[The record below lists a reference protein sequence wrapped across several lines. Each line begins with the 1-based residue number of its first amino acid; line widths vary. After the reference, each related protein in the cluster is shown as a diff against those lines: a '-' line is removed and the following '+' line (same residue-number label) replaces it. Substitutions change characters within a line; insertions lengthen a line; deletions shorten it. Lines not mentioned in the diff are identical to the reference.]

1 MVSTGSSIEVI
12 PTHHGLHSLKV
23 PTILNVLMTS
33 RMGEELWRIKET
45 MFNGDE
51 EMHRAMV
58 HLADIHA
65 SGNIDVTCVGLT
77 RWYQDS
83 GRVVV
88 DNDQNNESV
97 THFDTS
103 TATQGPASTLKQ
115 TEPDANFVKQNYS
128 GKWKELPASEK
139 QGYKDRA
146 STMFPQNTVERL
158 TDRQFGHQKKKL
170 LGQYTK
176 LLKDMGQHGKN
187 AAKNAKCISKFRGL
201 DPNVQ
206 MPFHFGM
213 QELRKP
219 SLKQDRVVLEKVLLK
234 QLNVTLE
241 SMSET
246 PLLKWPRELYSGLF
260 QPVKMVGWPTKV
272 TGFRLLSAKD
282 VLLVTK
288 AISDGSL
295 KFLPQIT
302 TNVE

>member
-103 TATQGPASTLKQ
+103 TATQGPASSTTELPAPGQPPRSNLHHFHDNLKSECSKRQWPSRSSASQLSWVQTSLKQ

-176 LLKDMGQHGKN
+176 FLKDMGQHVVIGTPK
-187 AAKNAKCISKFRGL
+187 AR
-201 DPNVQ
+201 
-206 MPFHFGM
+206 M
-213 QELRKP
+213 LRKMRNALYA
-219 SLKQDRVVLEKVLLK
+219 SFADLIRTSRCRFILACK
-234 QLNVTLE
+234 NCE
-241 SMSET
+241 SQVSN
-246 PLLKWPRELYSGLF
+246 K
-260 QPVKMVGWPTKV
+260 
-272 TGFRLLSAKD
+272 TG
-282 VLLVTK
+282 
-288 AISDGSL
+288 
-295 KFLPQIT
+295 
-302 TNVE
+302 

>member
-65 SGNIDVTCVGLT
+65 SGNIDVTC
-77 RWYQDS
+77 
-83 GRVVV
+83 
-88 DNDQNNESV
+88 
-97 THFDTS
+97 
-103 TATQGPASTLKQ
+103 Q

>member
-1 MVSTGSSIEVI
+1 
-12 PTHHGLHSLKV
+12 
-23 PTILNVLMTS
+23 
-33 RMGEELWRIKET
+33 
-45 MFNGDE
+45 
-51 EMHRAMV
+51 
-58 HLADIHA
+58 
-65 SGNIDVTCVGLT
+65 
-77 RWYQDS
+77 
-83 GRVVV
+83 
-88 DNDQNNESV
+88 
-97 THFDTS
+97 
-103 TATQGPASTLKQ
+103 
-115 TEPDANFVKQNYS
+115 
-128 GKWKELPASEK
+128 
-139 QGYKDRA
+139 
-146 STMFPQNTVERL
+146 MFPQNTVERL

-176 LLKDMGQHGKN
+176 LLKDMGQHGMEILSYVYDTQNNSGDWYTQGKN

-246 PLLKWPRELYSGLF
+246 PLLKWPRELYSSLF
-260 QPVKMVGWPTKV
+260 QPVKM
-272 TGFRLLSAKD
+272 KD

-288 AISDGSL
+288 ATSDGSL

-302 TNVE
+302 TNVK